1 MQEFLN
7 VALIL
12 AWPIFCCLIFAKLDT
27 VTATFVSLV
36 GGMLLLPVKV
46 QFDLPLIPAIDKN
59 VSGAIGALLGLLF
72 IKKQPFHWFGSHGV
86 KYLVIAI
93 ISIPFIN
100 LFFNTTPHFTGAVWK
115 PGLSLHEAVSAVLL
129 TYLTLLPLIIG
140 INVVKNEEDMYRLLK
155 CLVFAAIIYSPLVLF
170 ELRFSP
176 QLHNMVYGFHPHEF
190 IQQIRAGGFRAVV
203 FLGHGLLTANFYL
216 GGFVAL
222 LILYKMQRYLISY
235 GIHCAL
241 ICTFALFILFLKSVT
256 AVFLAFIAIFLIIG
270 SQNIRRKLLKL
281 VVISIAIYPF
291 VVFIDLIPLDW
302 LYENMQTFISIE
314 RIESLYF
321 RFSNE
326 KMAIDY
332 LGYNIFVGF
341 GGLGRA
347 VMDGIITDGSW
358 LVWTLRYGAV
368 FWLLCVLLCCRP
380 LFYKTKNADLNKLLV
395 LISVLP
401 VVILIDQ
408 IPNSSWSLV
417 WIWLYSGALIGFS
430 ESARQNS

>member
-1 MQEFLN
+1 MQELIN

-12 AWPIFCCLIFAKLDT
+12 VWPVVCCLFFLKLET
-27 VTATFVSLV
+27 VPATFVSLV
-36 GGMLLLPVKV
+36 GGMLILPVKV

-59 VSGAIGALLGLLF
+59 VSSSIGALLGIVL
-72 IKKQPFHWFGSHGV
+72 IHKKTINWFGSDRTKH
-86 KYLVIAI
+86 LILAI
-93 ISIPFIN
+93 LSIPFIN
-100 LFFNTTPHFTGAVWK
+100 LFFNTSPHFTGAVWK
-115 PGLSLHEAVSAVLL
+115 PGLSLHESLSAVLL

-140 INVVKNEEDMYRLLK
+140 INVVKREEDLYKILKYLVVASLLY
-155 CLVFAAIIYSPLVLF
+155 LPLVLF

-176 QLHNMVYGFHPHEF
+176 QLHNIVYGFHPHEF

-216 GGFVAL
+216 GGFIAL
-222 LILYKMQRYLISY
+222 LLLSKMKRYFISRNIHLTLIVIL
-235 GIHCAL
+235 
-241 ICTFALFILFLKSVT
+241 LFCLVLLKSVT
-256 AVFLAFIAIFLIIG
+256 AVLLAIVAVVLLNINRNLCRKSMKLI
-270 SQNIRRKLLKL
+270 
-281 VVISIAIYPF
+281 VISAAIYPLI
-291 VVFIDLIPLDW
+291 VFFGLIPLDW
-302 LYENMQTFISIE
+302 LYENMQTFISSE

-368 FWLLCVLLCCRP
+368 FWFLCVFLCLKP
-380 LFYKTKNADLNKLLV
+380 LFCITKNSDLNRRLV
-395 LISVLP
+395 LLAILP

-417 WIWLYSGALIGFS
+417 WIWLYSGALIGYS
-430 ESARQNS
+430 ESEN